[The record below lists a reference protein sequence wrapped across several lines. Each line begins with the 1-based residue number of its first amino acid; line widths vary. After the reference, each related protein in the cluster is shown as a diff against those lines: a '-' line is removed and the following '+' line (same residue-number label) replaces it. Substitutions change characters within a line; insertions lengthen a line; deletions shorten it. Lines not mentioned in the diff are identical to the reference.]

1 MELEEKYNIY
11 QLGKQK
17 LAYKFFLFK
26 LLYLIFLLTL
36 ACSLYYRKD
45 FLNNKIKAHNNYC
58 FYINYSS
65 IYNYINNV
73 EYFNVTNVKYYF
85 NLQYNLIKIEYN
97 IGFYDKYNNLILPSD
112 LTLKYNLHIICSIE
126 IDFGNSINSLANIYE
141 NKYFKCI
148 EFFNLNDKIKFW
160 IKIYQIKENGNLV
173 ASSFYIF
180 NENIFKL
187 SDLIY
192 QNNNLFC
199 PLIINENY
207 DSLIKKINGKNLKTN
222 RKLKKSYLHYP
233 YCVLKKDSIFFN
245 DKWIFKNIYN
255 EFFCFCK
262 GNKCLNTN
270 TVDSCKFPFYLNIID
285 KNRNVYPKTEY
296 LFFDFIFADLSSDD
310 VYPVFKKMYNLKY
323 PVHYITEKQD
333 IL

>member
-1 MELEEKYNIY
+1 M
-11 QLGKQK
+11 
-17 LAYKFFLFK
+17 
-26 LLYLIFLLTL
+26 
-36 ACSLYYRKD
+36 
-45 FLNNKIKAHNNYC
+45 
-58 FYINYSS
+58 
-65 IYNYINNV
+65 
-73 EYFNVTNVKYYF
+73 
-85 NLQYNLIKIEYN
+85 IKIEYN

-112 LTLKYNLHIICSIE
+112 LTLKYNLHIICSVE
-126 IDFGNSINSLANIYE
+126 IDLGNSINSLANIYE

-199 PLIINENY
+199 PLLINENY

-333 IL
+333 IYNLYCNEIKNC